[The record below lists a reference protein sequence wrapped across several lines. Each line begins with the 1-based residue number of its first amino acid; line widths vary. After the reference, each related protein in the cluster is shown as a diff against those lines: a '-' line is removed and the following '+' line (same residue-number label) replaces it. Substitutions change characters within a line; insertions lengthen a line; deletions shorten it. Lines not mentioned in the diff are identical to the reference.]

1 MIKKLNLIL
10 FTTLILLICISA
22 ALRANLA
29 SLIKPPASD
38 RIAERQAVKDLCENA
53 ARIFAGFFSESHR
66 VKFYSDIDTFAK
78 SQSLYITSV
87 THRIAPADSS
97 YSLLN
102 INKTLFTINLNGR
115 YTDIKNFLF
124 ILESQPYINSFES
137 LKLSPAAVPG
147 RASLELQYALYSFAS
162 LKPFKPDARSQ
173 AAKFTPLH
181 TTARIDSIDKSAT
194 VDLFDNRAPRAASS
208 NDISAA
214 APDKVTEKAAEEAAD
229 KTGAKTSEV
238 DIAANLFLNQAVKK
252 ATESKPDAGNKSSLN
267 SGRLVYNG
275 YYFDS
280 KKGLKAFIDFDGR
293 VEIISAASTVGGSYT
308 VTALSESKVILT
320 NTEEP
325 YDTMEAAL
333 NAAGQ

>member
-10 FTTLILLICISA
+10 FITLILLICISA

-29 SLIKPPASD
+29 SLIKPPASE
-38 RIAERQAVKDLCENA
+38 RIAERQAVKELCENA

-78 SQSLYITSV
+78 SQSLHITSV

-124 ILESQPYINSFES
+124 ILDSQPYINSFES
-137 LKLSPAAVPG
+137 LKLSPAAAPG
-147 RASLELQYALYSFAS
+147 RAALEVQYALYSLAS
-162 LKPFKPDARSQ
+162 LKPFKPGDRSLIT
-173 AAKFTPLH
+173 KFTPLH
-181 TTARIDSIDKSAT
+181 TTARIDSIDKSLA

-208 NDISAA
+208 NDIAAA
-214 APDKVTEKAAEEAAD
+214 APDKAVDKAAD
-229 KTGAKTSEV
+229 KPGAKTSEV

-252 ATESKPDAGNKSSLN
+252 ASGSKPDAGNKTSLN
-267 SGRLVYNG
+267 TGRLVYNG

-280 KKGLKAFIDFDGR
+280 KKGIKAFIDFDGR

-308 VTALSESKVILT
+308 VTALSESKVILS

-333 NAAGQ
+333 NTAGQ